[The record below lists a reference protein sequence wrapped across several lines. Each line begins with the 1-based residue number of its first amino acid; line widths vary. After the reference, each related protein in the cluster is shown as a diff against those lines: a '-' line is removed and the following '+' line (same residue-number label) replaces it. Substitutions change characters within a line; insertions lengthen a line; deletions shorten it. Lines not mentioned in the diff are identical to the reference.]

1 MITSEQQIVDCSRED
16 GCSGGWKQVAWQY
29 LASNGGQTDD
39 SSYPYTAETRTCVFS
54 PSDMSIGAEIS
65 SSDPVE
71 WVAWQDPTA
80 MMTVLAGGR
89 IISIYMQL
97 PVSVFSYE

>member
-1 MITSEQQIVDCSRED
+1 
-16 GCSGGWKQVAWQY
+16 
-29 LASNGGQTDD
+29 
-39 SSYPYTAETRTCVFS
+39 
-54 PSDMSIGAEIS
+54 MSIGAEIS

-71 WVAWQDPTA
+71 LVAWQDPTA